1 MLAKL
6 SKVLSP
12 KKGRFRERQ
21 DQSRSTMDSPAVS
34 KSSKG
39 WCEWCIDVFMN
50 LRPLEHMSDASAFGI
65 TINRTVE
72 EIRASTDAGCQ
83 LCAMIYLN
91 MGEASSS
98 DQEQLQNK
106 SMLVKMWHDT
116 SKYFFTG
123 DQLDEYRFDSIC
135 ENRKASLQRGHG
147 PG

>member
-1 MLAKL
+1 
-6 SKVLSP
+6 
-12 KKGRFRERQ
+12 
-21 DQSRSTMDSPAVS
+21 MDFPAVS

-50 LRPLEHMSDASAFGI
+50 LRPLERMSDSYAFGI
-65 TINRTVE
+65 SINRTVE
-72 EIRASTDAGCQ
+72 EIRASTDVGCQ

-135 ENRKASLQRGHG
+135 ENRKASLQLTNL
-147 PG
+147 PGELSSVE